1 MSPTVNEGDQ
11 GLDSSKGK
19 TGDKVG
25 KQQARKRKRE
35 THKDENV
42 HASSEVI
49 ESDGQAFGE
58 LIEPDGNCSSESL
71 HSESVRDESEHQ
83 DMSVSESNDNN
94 KKKKKATPFC
104 WLCEYQG
111 NRTTN
116 EVLKFIMDNIP
127 HMTLDSLISQSK
139 YILDR
144 VDIGSDCSC
153 IQIRM
158 HITTHMLHP
167 RIKLALQLQEM
178 IKMQKEVAKCCV
190 VDDMET
196 GGKTINPQAMKVYLT
211 MCSQVA
217 AVYKIGEDKLTFNQG
232 QVDK

>member
-1 MSPTVNEGDQ
+1 MNPVVDEREGGAHKSKVVKGD
-11 GLDSSKGK
+11 KGK
-19 TGDKVG
+19 
-25 KQQARKRKRE
+25 KQPGQKRKKE
-35 THKDENV
+35 SHKDE
-42 HASSEVI
+42 SIQPSGELI
-49 ESDGQAFGE
+49 ESDG
-58 LIEPDGNCSSESL
+58 NCCDEGL
-71 HSESVRDESEHQ
+71 HGESVPDESEDT
-83 DMSVSESNDNN
+83 DMSTSESNDHT

-111 NRTTN
+111 NRTTD
-116 EVLKFIMDNIP
+116 EVLKFILDNIP

-139 YILDR
+139 YLLDR
-144 VDIGSDCSC
+144 VDIGSDCSSM
-153 IQIRM
+153 QIRM
-158 HITTHMLHP
+158 HITVHMLQP

-217 AVYKIGEDKLTFNQG
+217 AVYKIGEEKLTFNQG
-232 QVDK
+232 QIDK